1 MNPPA
6 GWHPDPANPTLDRYW
21 DGQQWTNQTRPR
33 GPLVSGFTASPAPVS
48 GKKKPRWPWAAL
60 AVLILF
66 LIAVNSGNDSSTTS
80 RTPRASAPATTSA
93 GATTTTTRADAPL
106 PGLGAPVRDG
116 KLEFVVHSWDD
127 ATSTASM
134 TVTNIGDAPQY
145 FAVSNQ
151 YLIDSQ
157 GRKFEGEYDW
167 RSDLDSMDLNPGQ
180 SVSGELSFVLSGATA
195 AKMELHD
202 SMFSMGTEM
211 SLR

>member
-21 DGQQWTNQTRPR
+21 DGQQWTSQTQPR
-33 GPLVSGFTASPAPVS
+33 GPLFSGFTAPSEPVS
-48 GKKKPRWPWAAL
+48 KKKPKWPWAAL
-60 AVLILF
+60 VVLILF
-66 LIAVNSGNDSSTTS
+66 LIAVNSGNDSPNTS
-80 RTPRASAPATTSA
+80 RTPSSSSTSSSATSIA
-93 GATTTTTRADAPL
+93 AAPREDMPL
-106 PGLGAPVRDG
+106 PGIGAPVRDG

-127 ATSTASM
+127 ATSTASI
-134 TVTNIGDAPQY
+134 TVTNIGDGPQY
-145 FAVSNQ
+145 FAISNQ
-151 YLIDSQ
+151 YLIDTQ

-180 SVSGELSFVLSGATA
+180 SVSGDLSFVLSGATA

-202 SMFSMGTEM
+202 SVFSMGTEM